1 MEGSTS
7 LLPSTKME
15 FAVEM
20 RSPCCVG
27 RVKNALEGV
36 KGVHSIDV
44 DLATQR
50 LVIEGDVLAE
60 TVRGTIEKETG
71 MAAVLLGHGSAAQN
85 LGAGVAAISIG
96 NSGVKGLL
104 RFVQVDPGTCFV
116 EGAIDKLPSSQPVF
130 LTVHETGDVSDG
142 CNSCGSLFRP
152 ADGSNNTFS
161 GFLKELTPNTDKRAE
176 FRVALSNVQL
186 SDIIGHCVVVHQG
199 NHHDI
204 EQGQSERLACGI
216 VARASGLFQNSKRF
230 CACDGVTIWE
240 QRHKDIESGKL

>member
-1 MEGSTS
+1 
-7 LLPSTKME
+7 ME

-20 RSPCCVG
+20 RSPCCTG
-27 RVKNALEGV
+27 KVKKALEGV
-36 KGVHSIDV
+36 KGIRSIDV

-50 LVIEGDVLAE
+50 LVIEGDVLAD
-60 TVRGTIEKETG
+60 TVSGTIEQQTG

-104 RFVQVDPGTCFV
+104 RFVQVDAGTCFV
-116 EGAIDKLPSSQPVF
+116 EGSIDKLPSSQPVF

-142 CNSCGSLFRP
+142 CNSCGPLYKSEG
-152 ADGSNNTFS
+152 DSNNTFS
-161 GFLKELTPNTDKRAE
+161 GFIKELTPDMDKRAE
-176 FRVALSNVQL
+176 FRAALSNVRL

-199 NHHDI
+199 NHQDV